1 MAAAAE
7 SIKITATITAIDKK
21 TRDITLKG
29 PQGNEVTLTAGP
41 AVKNFD
47 QMKVGDQVK
56 AEYVEALTLELKKGG
71 GLVVQRTEKAG
82 VAAAKPGER
91 PAAAGGRQITIVAD
105 VDRRRPGEADHLAQ
119 GTATHGRSADSES
132 RAIQAD
138 REGRPGRGDV
148 HAGGGARR
156 RSGGEIAWARVTRTR
171 ACGMK
176 SRDATVARRSDER
189 SARLRG
195 ARHFA
200 TVSQ

>member
-1 MAAAAE
+1 MNTRFAIALLTITAAFVAPVGAQTGTAVVGTAPGMAAAAE
-7 SIKITATITAIDKK
+7 SVKITATITAIDKK
-21 TRDITLKG
+21 SREITLKG

-105 VDRRRPGEADHLAQ
+105 VIGVD
-119 GTATHGRSADSES
+119 
-132 RAIQAD
+132 
-138 REGRPGRGDV
+138 RPGRRSPSRVPNARWSSGFRIPSNSRGSPR
-148 HAGGGARR
+148 ATRSRRPTRR
-156 RSGGEIAWARVTRTR
+156 RWHSPSTRPR
-171 ACGMK
+171 
-176 SRDATVARRSDER
+176 SSVRRR
-189 SARLRG
+189 
-195 ARHFA
+195 
-200 TVSQ
+200 

>member
-1 MAAAAE
+1 MNKLLIAGFIAAALISPVGAQSGTAVVGTAPGMAAAAE

-29 PQGNEVTLTAGP
+29 PQGNEVTLTAGS

-91 PAAAGGRQITIVAD
+91 PAAAGGRQVTIVAD
-105 VDRRRPGEADHLAQ
+105 VVGVDAARQTISLKGPQRTVDLRIPNPEQFKRIAKGDQVEATYTQAVALAVDP
-119 GTATHGRSADSES
+119 AA
-132 RAIQAD
+132 
-138 REGRPGRGDV
+138 
-148 HAGGGARR
+148 
-156 RSGGEIAWARVTRTR
+156 
-171 ACGMK
+171 K
-176 SRDATVARRSDER
+176 
-189 SARLRG
+189 
-195 ARHFA
+195 
-200 TVSQ
+200 